1 MSLFALDSAGEGV
14 RLAAYFLSVMNLVI
28 SIDES
33 FHTCLRISFS
43 SKKVDSQSFPSE
55 NGVILILSSLMSKS
69 GLAAGELDEAP
80 PIPPLLVGVL
90 LDDMLSGSVLPH

>member
-1 MSLFALDSAGEGV
+1 MSSFALDSAGEGD
-14 RLAAYFLSVMNLVI
+14 RLAAYFFSVMSLVI

-43 SKKVDSQSFPSE
+43 SKRVDSQSFPSE

-69 GLAAGELDEAP
+69 GLIAGELDEAP
-80 PIPPLLVGVL
+80 PVPPPFVGVL
-90 LDDMLSGSVLPH
+90 LDDMLSGSVLQR